1 MKLFKRVCC
10 HVRDKVK
17 LRIINNLQQVLWLRK
32 SIIISVL
39 AIAPLPTFSAA
50 DDEVNEVIVY
60 GSNLRFMGDFAGN
73 FGSFL
78 YGHSIPK
85 QIIGYATRQGEADWE
100 IDPCSSAGLDVTDK
114 VCRSENKKLLL
125 VVLNQCIDDTKSDL
139 ATTESVGASGGIG
152 VVNANTSVSHINP
165 GGWQVEANACWAPY
179 NRDVQI
185 VNENC
190 DLSKTTRAAH
200 CAAVEGEDE

>member
-78 YGHSIPK
+78 YSNSIPQ
-85 QIIGYATRQGEADWE
+85 QIIGFSSQQGEADVE
-100 IDPCSSAGLDVTDK
+100 VDPCSSAGLNITDLM
-114 VCRSENKKLLL
+114 CRSENTKPLEVALDT
-125 VVLNQCIDDTKSDL
+125 CIDDLKNDL

-165 GGWQVEANACWAPY
+165 GGWQVEANACWKPY
-179 NRDVQI
+179 ELEVKKVVDK
-185 VNENC
+185 C
-190 DLSKTTRAAH
+190 GYSKILRAAR
-200 CAAVEGEDE
+200 CAAGEGEDE

>member
-32 SIIISVL
+32 PIIISVL

-50 DDEVNEVIVY
+50 DEVNEVIVY
-60 GSNLRFMGDFAGN
+60 GANLRFVGDFDGN
-73 FGSFL
+73 FGEFL
-78 YGHSIPK
+78 YGHSIPQ
-85 QIIGYATRQGEADWE
+85 QIIGFSSKQGEDEFE
-100 IDPCSSAGLDVTDK
+100 IDPCSSAGLNITDLM
-114 VCRSENKKLLL
+114 CRSENEKPLL
-125 VVLNQCIDDTKSDL
+125 VVLNQCIDEKNNDL
-139 ATTESVGASGGIG
+139 ATPKYVGASAGIG

>member
-78 YGHSIPK
+78 YSNSIPQ
-85 QIIGYATRQGEADWE
+85 QIIGFSSQQGEADVE
-100 IDPCSSAGLDVTDK
+100 VDPCSSHGLGLTRSTCNIVNMEPHYEAYNECYDRHAGEPSMTVTGEAGGLIAK
-114 VCRSENKKLLL
+114 G
-125 VVLNQCIDDTKSDL
+125 
-139 ATTESVGASGGIG
+139 SVG
-152 VVNANTSVSHINP
+152 VNRP
-165 GGWQVEANACWAPY
+165 GWQLIPEACTSKLNIEKGKVETRCNASNLA
-179 NRDVQI
+179 R
-185 VNENC
+185 EA
-190 DLSKTTRAAH
+190 R
-200 CAAVEGEDE
+200 CAAGEGEDE

>member
-17 LRIINNLQQVLWLRK
+17 LRITNHLQWVLWLRK

-50 DDEVNEVIVY
+50 DEVNEVIVY
-60 GSNLRFMGDFAGN
+60 GSNLRFVGDFAGN
-73 FGSFL
+73 FGAFL
-78 YGHSIPK
+78 YGHSIPQ
-85 QIIGYATRQGEADWE
+85 QIIGFSTRQGEADFE
-100 IDPCSSAGLDVTDK
+100 VDPCSSAGLNITDK
-114 VCRSENKKLLL
+114 VCRIENKKPLK
-125 VVLNQCIDDTKSDL
+125 VALNQCIDNLKNDL

-179 NRDVQI
+179 NKDVQI
-185 VNENC
+185 VNEDC